1 MKIDLNRSIFK
12 DSAMKAL
19 NALKNERGQ
28 TAVEFI
34 VVVVVVFFFLLF
46 FLSLAFVLVLSQ
58 YMDYATFMAARTY
71 KAAHGDPLNQQQKAR
86 AVFDQYVQPVLS
98 TSLVKSVSPLVFIQ
112 ATPGGREYFSE
123 GVRATYTLN
132 FFYLPPLFVTG
143 RQPSSLITLTSENF
157 LGRDPNYEECFSFFE
172 AFTERF
178 GIVMKSGGADLT
190 SRMEDNGC

>member
-1 MKIDLNRSIFK
+1 MRGL
-12 DSAMKAL
+12 KAL
-19 NALKNERGQ
+19 QNEKGQ

-71 KAAHGDPLNQQQKAR
+71 KAGHGDVLSQEQRAR
-86 AVFDQYVQPVLS
+86 QVFDQYVQPVLS
-98 TSLVKSVSPLVFIQ
+98 TSLVKSVSPLTFIQ
-112 ATPGGREYFSE
+112 ATPGGREHFSE
-123 GVRATYTLN
+123 GVRVTYTLN

-143 RQPSSLITLTSENF
+143 RQPSSLITLTSESF
-157 LGRDPNYEECFSFFE
+157 LGRDPNYEECFNFFDE
-172 AFTERF
+172 FASRF
-178 GIVMKSGGADLT
+178 GITLRSGGADLT